1 MTAENIREALRS
13 RYSDHRRYAI
23 AEEVGLTTGFS
34 HRRLDMMVFDCF
46 ESNGFRIDGIEIKIS
61 TGDLKRELED
71 PEKHI
76 AFYDKVDYFSLA
88 TPPKIVEPLI
98 DLIPKRWGIII
109 VNEDGTTR
117 CKRKPIALADM
128 LCDRPVSRG
137 FFASIIRNLQ
147 THQPSENEL
156 QQAYDRGVEAEKK
169 RYDFEKDYV
178 QKKAETLKAYDELT
192 RRLHLWNDDVSSM
205 LDEFEAFRKL
215 NLKWMLDSIGKTMDD
230 LQELKNYIEVK
241 ETKEK
246 EDEVSDNQH

>member
-1 MTAENIREALRS
+1 MTAEEIREALRK
-13 RYSDHRRYAI
+13 RYSDHRRYAV

-34 HRRLDMMVFDCF
+34 HRRLDMMVFDCY

-117 CKRKPIALADM
+117 FKRRPLPIEDA
-128 LCDRPVSRG
+128 LCDKPVSRG
-137 FFASIIRNLQ
+137 FFASVIRSLQ
-147 THQPSENEL
+147 DHKPSDDEL
-156 QQAYDRGVEAEKK
+156 KRAYEKGVEAEKK
-169 RYDFEKDYV
+169 HSASLGDYV
-178 QKKAETLKAYDELT
+178 RRNYEKLQEYEQLKHK
-192 RRLHLWNDDVSSM
+192 LHLWGQDVNFA
-205 LDEFEAFRKL
+205 LDEFESFRNL
-215 NLKWMLDSIGKTMDD
+215 NLEWMMKLVGSTIDD
-230 LQELKNYIEVK
+230 LQNLKNFIETQKPK
-241 ETKEK
+241 E
-246 EDEVSDNQH
+246 NG